1 MKITAEH
8 VTGHVFVVAVDETE
22 ALEHFE
28 SGNTYETERDAIEHE
43 TYRNDYDRHH
53 SGEAMNTYRIEIPGR
68 EDPLR
73 TTREPS
79 SHPRRG
85 SFHFWPDVA
94 VAAYRLSCE
103 RASRRQAVPT
113 PSAVRHD
120 TGRAC
125 GEVGRVRRR
134 HP

>member
-53 SGEAMNTYRIEIPGR
+53 SGEAMNTYRIEI
-68 EDPLR
+68 
-73 TTREPS
+73 
-79 SHPRRG
+79 
-85 SFHFWPDVA
+85 
-94 VAAYRLSCE
+94 
-103 RASRRQAVPT
+103 RAEKIR
-113 PSAVRHD
+113 
-120 TGRAC
+120 
-125 GEVGRVRRR
+125 
-134 HP
+134 